1 MEIDKIT
8 ESKAFKYF
16 MVIVPVLIILILV
29 FGLGV
34 YVGYRKAKFSYS
46 WGENYEKNFP
56 KKRGFFGFMPGDI
69 MNAHGTVGS
78 VSEINGNIIVL
89 KDNDGTQKSILTSSS
104 TTVIS
109 RPGTDLKLQDIKVND
124 AITVIGMPNNQGQIE
139 AKLIRIF

>member
-56 KKRGFFGFMPGDI
+56 KKRGFLGFMPGDI

-124 AITVIGMPNNQGQIE
+124 AITVIGTPNNQGQIE

>member
-56 KKRGFFGFMPGDI
+56 KKRGFLGFMPGDI

>member
-1 MEIDKIT
+1 
-8 ESKAFKYF
+8 

-124 AITVIGMPNNQGQIE
+124 AITVIGTPNNQGQIE